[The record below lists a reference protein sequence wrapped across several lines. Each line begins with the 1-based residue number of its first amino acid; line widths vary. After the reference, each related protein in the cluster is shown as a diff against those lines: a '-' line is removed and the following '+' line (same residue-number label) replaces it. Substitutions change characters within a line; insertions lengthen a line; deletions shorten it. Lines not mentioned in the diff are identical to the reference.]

1 MTKHIASDTLH
12 LTGRLEQFYKLPEPS
27 EQFKIQLETQLEQ
40 RRLQLLK
47 NARTGAATGRIRKFL
62 DFLFAPYKPAPIKF
76 GIGILTALAG
86 ILVFSGLVYAIVTT
100 FNIYIPGL
108 GLANRESQF
117 RSLPEPVTQTQ
128 DGVTVTIKQVL
139 LTPEKTSLVMTI
151 QGLSSGAMVTE
162 DDSREAHESSCNAS
176 PEIALPDGT
185 LLAPID
191 SGVLGYDEGNA
202 YQRVFFYP
210 PISESVREA
219 QLDMPCIWQTRAG
232 SAPENWVLPLTFV
245 PAAPG
250 EAAPIIEPA
259 QPEDT
264 ATEAARLI
272 LLDQVIPTASGT
284 IFTGHFSP
292 VFAGSAVLG
301 IKDQAPQITD
311 ASGKA
316 LTWRVPAEIQPYT
329 DNQGVFHWAFEVED
343 EDANLPLTIQF
354 EAVDLQCTGQAQFA
368 FDSSALQE
376 PGQILEVNKTISVGN
391 CDMELVSI
399 RKVQSGY
406 TFRIAASDHPV
417 RNVNLNIAGAT
428 HIRTSQVVR
437 PLYNDFSL
445 EYAGGLPAGE
455 LTVQFTDITIQVSGP
470 WQVEWSPENEG
481 VK

>member
-40 RRLQLLK
+40 RRLHLLE
-47 NARTGAATGRIRKFL
+47 NARPGAATGRIRKFL
-62 DFLFAPYKPAPIKF
+62 DSLFAPYKPAPIKF

-117 RSLPEPVTQTQ
+117 RSLPAPVTQTQ

-151 QGLSSGAMVTE
+151 EGLDSGAMVTE
-162 DDSREAHESSCNAS
+162 DDSREVHARSCNAS

-185 LLAPID
+185 LLSPID
-191 SGVLGYDEGNA
+191 SGQLGYDEANT
-202 YQRVFFYP
+202 YQRVYFYP
-210 PISESVREA
+210 AIPEAVREA
-219 QLDMPCIWQTRAG
+219 QLDMPCILQTRAG
-232 SAPENWVLPLTFV
+232 SASENWVLPLKFI

-250 EAAPIIEPA
+250 EAAPIIEAA
-259 QPEDT
+259 QLEQSNPET
-264 ATEAARLI
+264 AGSI
-272 LLDQVIPTASGT
+272 ILDQVITTESGT
-284 IFTGHFSP
+284 IFTGRFLP
-292 VFAGSAVLG
+292 LFEGSAVID
-301 IKDQAPQITD
+301 IKDQAPRITD

-316 LTWRVPAEIQPYT
+316 LTWQIPAEIRPFT
-329 DNQGVFHWAFEVED
+329 DDAGVLHWAFEVGTEAAD
-343 EDANLPLTIQF
+343 WPLTIQF

-368 FDSSALQE
+368 FESSALLE
-376 PGQILEVNKTISVGN
+376 PGQGLEVNKTVSVGN
-391 CDMELVSI
+391 CGMELVSI
-399 RKVQSGY
+399 RKIQSGY
-406 TFRIAASDHPV
+406 TFRIAARDYPV
-417 RNVNLNIAGAT
+417 QNVTLDIAGTT
-428 HIRTSQVVR
+428 HIRTSQVAR
-437 PLYNDFSL
+437 PLYNEFSL
-445 EYAGGLPAGE
+445 EYAGELPTGR
-455 LTVQFTDITIQVSGP
+455 LTVQFTGITLQVPGP